1 MSEGWSRRA
10 CMCVRTSLCCS
21 GGRGSFCWVSLPP
34 EEKNKTSTYTITLC
48 VLYTPYA
55 NKDCKPQ
62 TALFSYSLVW
72 SNLSCTNSLL
82 WLGVSAGALSPASLP
97 GLTRSHSRQAAVF
110 TPGRLPLMMSSA
122 CLSLCP
128 HSHMRLQL

>member
-1 MSEGWSRRA
+1 MSEGWRRRA

-48 VLYTPYA
+48 TRRTQTKTA
-55 NKDCKPQ
+55 NHKQRCLV
-62 TALFSYSLVW
+62 TALFW

-82 WLGVSAGALSPASLP
+82 RLGVSAGALSPASLP